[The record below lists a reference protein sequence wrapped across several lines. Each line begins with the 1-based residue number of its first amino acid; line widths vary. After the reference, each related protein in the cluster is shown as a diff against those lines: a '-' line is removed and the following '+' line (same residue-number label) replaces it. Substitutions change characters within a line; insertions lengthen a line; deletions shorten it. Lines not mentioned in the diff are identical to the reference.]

1 MKLARPQRPET
12 LWLAAAGGVL
22 LLCLLWASWTV
33 VAKYRQAAAQLAEIA
48 PRHARV
54 AGMLQNKELF
64 AQSQSALQASLAEFV
79 YPAEE
84 DPSQT
89 GNGALQRVRELA
101 TARGLRVTSSQAAT
115 PREDK
120 GFDRIGLNLRVEGDW
135 PQLVALLRE
144 LSQLR
149 PAVYTS
155 TLQLGV
161 QHGGAQGGPQTVFGN
176 LDLYVLKERRP

>member
-1 MKLARPQRPET
+1 MKLARLQRPET

-79 YPAEE
+79 YPAA
-84 DPSQT
+84 DDASQT
-89 GNGALQRVRELA
+89 GNAALQRVRELA
-101 TARGLRVTSSQAAT
+101 SARGLRVTSSQTAA
-115 PREDK
+115 PREDN
-120 GFDRIGLNLRVEGDW
+120 GFDRIGLSLRVEGDW
-135 PQLVALLRE
+135 PDLVALLRE
-144 LSQLR
+144 LPRQR
-149 PAVYTS
+149 PALYT
-155 TLQLGV
+155 TTVQLGV
-161 QHGGAQGGPQTVFGN
+161 QGFSAQGTPQTMFGN
-176 LDLYVLKERRP
+176 LELYALKERRP